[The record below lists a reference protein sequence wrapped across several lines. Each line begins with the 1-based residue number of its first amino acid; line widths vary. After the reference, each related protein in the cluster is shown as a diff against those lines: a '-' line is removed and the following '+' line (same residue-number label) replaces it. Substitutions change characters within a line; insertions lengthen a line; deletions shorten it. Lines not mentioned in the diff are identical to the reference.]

1 MELYLQ
7 NSKPAT
13 QMEAS
18 DEKKL
23 AKLRGHIVVCG
34 IHSSIYHF
42 ILPLRAKYLKDYL
55 QDIVI
60 INPTETVP
68 KHIWDAISRFKRIFL
83 IYGSPLD
90 RNVLRKAQI
99 HKADKAVIL
108 SNDPELSDQEG
119 GENINQEMLDARNI
133 FIFKAIKQYFFCLI
147 IIIKQIIFSNF

>member
-1 MELYLQ
+1 
-7 NSKPAT
+7 
-13 QMEAS
+13 MEAS

-23 AKLRGHIVVCG
+23 LKLQHHIVVCG

-42 ILPLRAKYLKDYL
+42 VLPLRAKYLKDYL

-68 KHIWDAISRFKRIFL
+68 KQIWDAISCFKRIFL

-90 RNVLRKAQI
+90 RNVLKKAQI

-108 SNDPELSDQEG
+108 STDPELSDQEG
-119 GENINQEMLDARNI
+119 ESINQEMLDARNI
-133 FIFKAIKQYFFCLI
+133 FIFKAIKRCNPTL
-147 IIIKQIIFSNF
+147 QILTELSYSSNMEFL

>member
-23 AKLRGHIVVCG
+23 GKLRGHIVVCG

-68 KHIWDAISRFKRIFL
+68 KHIWDAISCFKRIFL

-90 RNVLRKAQI
+90 RNVLRKA
-99 HKADKAVIL
+99 
-108 SNDPELSDQEG
+108 
-119 GENINQEMLDARNI
+119 
-133 FIFKAIKQYFFCLI
+133 
-147 IIIKQIIFSNF
+147 

>member
-1 MELYLQ
+1 
-7 NSKPAT
+7 
-13 QMEAS
+13 MEAS

-23 AKLRGHIVVCG
+23 LKLQHHIVVCG

-42 ILPLRAKYLKDYL
+42 VLPLRARYLKDYL

-68 KHIWDAISRFKRIFL
+68 KQIWDAISCFKRIFL

-99 HKADKAVIL
+99 QKADKAVIL
-108 SNDPELSDQEG
+108 SNDPELSDQE

-133 FIFKAIKQYFFCLI
+133 FIFKAIKKCNPTL
-147 IIIKQIIFSNF
+147 